1 MEPRTGQRWAAWAL
15 ALGLAT
21 AGAAAVGP
29 SGGAP
34 PDDVPAAQAPRT
46 SVVATF
52 PSRVRVSVL
61 DGIVHRLDVRV
72 LGLPAVRLTP
82 VRLPAGFRIRR
93 GRYADVVVGR
103 VQQGKQVLV
112 VWARRVGAAST
123 TRQRVH
129 IVIVGRGP
137 TARPGT
143 VLVTRGVDGSPAD
156 GLSWDPLVSGDGDT
170 VLFTSTATNLVRRRL
185 EPGAHLYAWDRR
197 THAMELVGLLP
208 DGSPAVA
215 TASDVSEDGDVLL
228 FTTDPEHQW
237 MRDRDA
243 FATVAVEPTAE
254 LTSAGRLVTYP
265 DVPPPGWL
273 TTGAAS
279 GDGRY
284 LGLRLPDR
292 GCALPDGGQVALAV
306 WDVATGAVVHQA
318 QVGCGEGSSVD
329 MRDLTDDGRL
339 ALVQWNGAHD
349 IGGNV
354 VDMATGAMVVLDA
367 LDISGDARRVLTR
380 TRWSGITLMDRATD
394 HTVRLVKPYAAPGAD
409 AGGLFTTGT
418 VSRDAA
424 DVAYVHDGDDLL
436 RGVTSRFAQVYLWHD
451 ASR

>member
-1 MEPRTGQRWAAWAL
+1 M
-15 ALGLAT
+15 
-21 AGAAAVGP
+21 
-29 SGGAP
+29 
-34 PDDVPAAQAPRT
+34 PDDVPAVAHAPRT
-46 SVVATF
+46 SVVASF

-61 DGIVHRLDVRV
+61 DGIVHRFDVRV

-82 VRLPAGFRIRR
+82 VRLPAGFRVRR
-93 GRYADVVVGR
+93 GRHADVVVGR
-103 VQQGKQVLV
+103 VQPGKQVLV
-112 VWARRVGAAST
+112 VWARRVGAASK

-137 TARPGT
+137 SARPGT

-170 VLFTSTATNLVRRRL
+170 VLFTSTATTLVRRRL
-185 EPGAHLYAWDRR
+185 DAGAHLYAWDRR
-197 THAMELVGLLP
+197 TRAMELVGLLP

-228 FTTDPEHQW
+228 FTTDAEHQW

-243 FATVAVEPTAE
+243 FVTVAVEPTAE
-254 LTSAGRLVTYP
+254 LTPAGRLVTHP

-279 GDGRY
+279 EDGRY
-284 LGLRLPDR
+284 LGLRGPDHG
-292 GCALPDGGQVALAV
+292 GCALPYGGQVAVAV
-306 WDVATGAVVHQA
+306 WDGATGAVVHQA

-329 MRDLTDDGRL
+329 VRDLTDDGRL
-339 ALVQWNGAHD
+339 ALVQWSGAHD

-380 TRWSGITLMDRATD
+380 IHWSGITLTDRTTG
-394 HTVRLVKPYAAPGAD
+394 HTVRLVQPYVPPD
-409 AGGLFTTGT
+409 EDSGGLFTTASMT
-418 VSRDAA
+418 PDAS
-424 DVAYVHDGDDLL
+424 DVAYSHDGDSLL
-436 RGVTSRFAQVYLWHD
+436 RHVRSRFAQVYLWHD